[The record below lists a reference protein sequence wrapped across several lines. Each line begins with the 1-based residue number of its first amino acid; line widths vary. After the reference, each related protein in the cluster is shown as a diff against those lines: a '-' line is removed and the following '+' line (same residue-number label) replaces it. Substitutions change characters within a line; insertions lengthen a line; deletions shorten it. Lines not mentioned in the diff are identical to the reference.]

1 MCKRLLSPVISIII
15 VTVDSQ
21 TATDTAIVTVE
32 VLFYVSMYLLTFIMR
47 RHPYYVVGA
56 LEIFSMI

>member
-1 MCKRLLSPVISIII
+1 MADNLMCKRLLSPVISIII

-32 VLFYVSMYLLTFIMR
+32 VLFMFLCTY
-47 RHPYYVVGA
+47 
-56 LEIFSMI
+56 